1 MLKNS
6 LIIKKCGDYFIHQS
20 KNVII
25 VTNKDAEKL
34 KKITKRDNYEFS
46 KKTSDMSFISL
57 IVNRKNNFKLSTKDL
72 KLDNCDCFSS
82 ECGKT
87 IVKKKDF
94 IKLQEKIITR
104 KLFKMNK
111 EVLDI
116 SKTLEE
122 DPSVEIYEK
131 AIKYTFVKNKIAVF
145 EILDKVEEICIDCDI
160 EDEPIISFHK
170 SEITEFLDKKRVRK
184 VRILSKNNQV
194 KAIPLEYYSDFDV
207 KNRKTPKIIEADT
220 EFDEFYVD
228 IPVSLLR
235 EIGMAVMIKEN
246 KNHWIIND
254 KYFFE
259 KKVNYLYF

>member
-6 LIIKKCGDYFIHQS
+6 LIIKRCGDYFVHQS

-25 VTNKDAEKL
+25 ITNKDAEKL
-34 KKITKRDNYEFS
+34 RKITKRDNIEFS
-46 KKTSDMSFISL
+46 KKSSDMNFTSL
-57 IVNRKNNFKLSTKDL
+57 AINRKNNFKLSTKDL
-72 KLDNCDCFSS
+72 KLDNCECFSS
-82 ECGKT
+82 ECGKPV
-87 IVKKKDF
+87 VKKKDF
-94 IKLQEKIITR
+94 IKLQEKILTR

-111 EVLDI
+111 KVLDI
-116 SKTLEE
+116 SKILEE

-131 AIKYTFVKNKIAVF
+131 AIKYTFVQNKIAVF

-170 SEITEFLDKKRVRK
+170 GEIEEFLDKKRIRK
-184 VRILSKNNQV
+184 IRILSRNSQV
-194 KAIPLEYYSDFDV
+194 KAIPLEYFSDYDL
-207 KNRKTPKIIEADT
+207 KNKKLPKNIEADT
-220 EFDEFYVD
+220 DFDDFYID
-228 IPVSLLR
+228 IPVSILK
-235 EIGMAVMIKEN
+235 EIGVAVIIKEN